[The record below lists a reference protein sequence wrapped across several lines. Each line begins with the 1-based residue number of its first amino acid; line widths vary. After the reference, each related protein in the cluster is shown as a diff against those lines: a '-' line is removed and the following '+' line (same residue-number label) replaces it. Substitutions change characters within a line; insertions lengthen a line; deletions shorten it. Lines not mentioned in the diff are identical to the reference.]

1 MLFKI
6 LCFTYVSSLQA
17 VLLVYDIT
25 NQQSFENL
33 EDWYNVVKKV
43 NEESESEPHVALV
56 GNKSK
61 LLNCHLGGIFQ

>member
-1 MLFKI
+1 MLY
-6 LCFTYVSSLQA
+6 FTYNFSFQA

-43 NEESESEPHVALV
+43 NEESETQPHVALL

-61 LLNCHLGGIFQ
+61 LLNCYLVGMFW